1 MKSYTREKIAI
12 LRQVNPC
19 VYTITDDDIVDML
32 LYEEMERQRVVAPIH
47 FYDVEEH
54 DDYET
59 LGFCECVYDKGYDA
73 VINDGKLIA
82 FKKAV

>member
-1 MKSYTREKIAI
+1 MKSYTRNKIAI
-12 LRQVNPC
+12 LRQIDPS
-19 VYTITDDDIVDML
+19 VYAVTDEVFVDML
-32 LYEEMERQRVVAPIH
+32 LFEEMERHHVVDPIH

-59 LGFCECVYDKGYDA
+59 LGFCQRIYDKGYDA